1 MPEQFLHLLDR
12 HSLVDGV
19 RGQRAA
25 ELMRM
30 NSMNAGIFAELSEAT
45 FDAADADTVTMPF
58 KATNSAGLLSLR
70 DCRYAVR

>member
-45 FDAADADTVTMPF
+45 FDATDTDTVTI
-58 KATNSAGLLSLR
+58 AIQS
-70 DCRYAVR
+70 DE